1 LLVVF
6 GVLAQPLGAQQSPS
20 PVSSSAPT
28 QDRTQSDQATASL
41 DSRKDPENRHIQIF
55 RYSVAKKSQVV
66 LPELGN
72 ESVMLCLKCESL
84 RRIPAMGAPENWGSG
99 PGSAMWNRGGTEFT
113 LENLS
118 AEQAELL
125 VVEMKDSYAFS
136 QVRVPSSEKDPMLVD
151 SRHFRVMLENEHTRV
166 LLMGLHPREGT
177 ENSQF
182 PLRLE
187 IALTDMA
194 TQEQIAGGKSRE
206 VTRTAGEAEWKTDE
220 MKSFVNAGENPLQA
234 VILELKHPFC
244 YPWKLEGDPWEKDAA
259 LKTYFEHVKEMM
271 GRKWTKK
278 MPHSARDGQTGLLT
292 LNLKLQLDGT
302 IGEDDIGFQT
312 VFASEELAEKA
323 IAAVRDAGP
332 YPPVPPSLG
341 NPFMEMRMTFLYNLP
356 REPQSGCH

>member
-6 GVLAQPLGAQQSPS
+6 AVLALPLGAQQSPS

-28 QDRTQSDQATASL
+28 QDRRQSDQATASL

-99 PGSAMWNRGGTEFT
+99 PGSAIWNRGGTEFT

-194 TQEQIAGGKSRE
+194 TQEQLAGGKSRE
-206 VTRTAGEAEWKTDE
+206 VTRTKR
-220 MKSFVNAGENPLQA
+220 S
-234 VILELKHPFC
+234 
-244 YPWKLEGDPWEKDAA
+244 
-259 LKTYFEHVKEMM
+259 
-271 GRKWTKK
+271 GR
-278 MPHSARDGQTGLLT
+278 QT
-292 LNLKLQLDGT
+292 
-302 IGEDDIGFQT
+302 
-312 VFASEELAEKA
+312 
-323 IAAVRDAGP
+323 R
-332 YPPVPPSLG
+332 
-341 NPFMEMRMTFLYNLP
+341 
-356 REPQSGCH
+356 